1 MFFNK
6 ANLAMQQEI
15 DALRKEL
22 IERDN
27 QIAFH
32 KEAAMVSM
40 DEGLIILDSG
50 KNIVFAN
57 TKAREHEGQ
66 FHLIVGELLK
76 NTPMITLEGC
86 NAKVERRNFSI
97 AHESYTAY
105 TLMKT
110 DVRSGQDSRL
120 LSMHQT
126 SIKTAFKETQ
136 KTFAT
141 LLENLKSMKNDTVV
155 TSHESTEG
163 LQLIKRS
170 ATDMEILATN
180 MSHAVDSTVS
190 LSERSREIASVIT
203 LIEDIADQTN
213 LLALNAA
220 IEAAR
225 AGVHG
230 RGFAVVAD
238 EVRNLAEKTQKA
250 TKEITIVVQSMQEET
265 SQIQSNTGEISTIV
279 TDTKEVIDRLKTKVT
294 DFQRN
299 ANRAAYEVEYISDE
313 IFGALAKID
322 HVVYKNNLYAMIFG
336 EPNEFKTVSHHD
348 CRLGNWYER
357 GIGKEEFSQC
367 KSYPKLEAP
376 HAIVHTQANL
386 LAQQCGSD
394 RAMCSKAEIEA
405 MVDKIEEASG
415 GVFHV
420 LDTLLEEKAQL
431 MMNEAKVKLFDV
443 KGLK

>member
-6 ANLAMQQEI
+6 EKVAMQQEI
-15 DALRKEL
+15 DSLRQELVERGKEV
-22 IERDN
+22 
-27 QIAFH
+27 AFY
-32 KEAAMVSM
+32 KEAALVSM
-40 DEGLIILDSG
+40 DEGLIIMDSR

-66 FHLIVGELLK
+66 FHILSTELLK
-76 NTPMITLEGC
+76 NNPTIALEGC
-86 NAKVERRNFSI
+86 SAKVERRNFFVEN
-97 AHESYTAY
+97 ESYTAY
-105 TLMKT
+105 TMMKT
-110 DVRSGQDSRL
+110 DVRNGQESRL
-120 LSMHQT
+120 LSMHQR
-126 SIKTAFKETQ
+126 SIKTAFQETQ
-136 KTFAT
+136 KTFAR
-141 LLENLKSMKNDTVV
+141 LLDNLKSMKNDTIV
-155 TSHESTEG
+155 TSNESTEG
-163 LQLIKRS
+163 LQLIQRS
-170 ATDMEILATN
+170 ATDMEVLATH
-180 MSHAVDSTVS
+180 MSHAVDSTYS

-265 SQIQSNTGEISTIV
+265 SQIQSNTGDISTIV
-279 TDTKEVIDRLKTKVT
+279 TDTKDVIDRLKTKVS

-336 EPNEFKTVSHHD
+336 EEHEFKSVSHHE

-367 KSYPKLEAP
+367 KSYLKLEAP

-386 LAQQCGSD
+386 LAEQCGSD
-394 RAMCSKAEIEA
+394 KAMCSKAEIEA
-405 MVDKIEEASG
+405 MVDKIEEASN
-415 GVFHV
+415 GVFKT
-420 LDTLLEEKAQL
+420 LDVLLEEKAQM
-431 MMNEAKVKLFDV
+431 MMNEAKVKLFDL

>member
-1 MFFNK
+1 
-6 ANLAMQQEI
+6 MQQEI
-15 DALRKEL
+15 DSLRKEL
-22 IERDN
+22 MERGKEV
-27 QIAFH
+27 AFY
-32 KEAAMVSM
+32 KEAALVSM
-40 DEGLIILDSG
+40 DEGLIIMDNR

-66 FHLIVGELLK
+66 FYILSAELLK
-76 NTPMITLEGC
+76 NNSTIALEGC
-86 NAKVERRNFSI
+86 SAKVERRNFFV
-97 AHESYTAY
+97 ENENYTAY
-105 TLMKT
+105 TMMKT
-110 DVRSGQDSRL
+110 DVRNGQESRL
-120 LSMHQT
+120 LSMHQS
-126 SIKTAFKETQ
+126 SIKTAFQETQ
-136 KTFAT
+136 KTFAR
-141 LLENLKSMKNDTVV
+141 LLENLKSMKNDTIV
-155 TSHESTEG
+155 TSNESTEG
-163 LQLIKRS
+163 LQLIQRS
-170 ATDMEILATN
+170 ATDMEVLATH
-180 MSHAVDSTVS
+180 MSHAVDSTYS

-265 SQIQSNTGEISTIV
+265 SQIQSNTGDISTIV

-294 DFQRN
+294 EFQRN

-336 EPNEFKTVSHHD
+336 EAHEFKSISHHE

-367 KSYPKLEAP
+367 KSYSKLESP

-386 LAQQCGSD
+386 LAEQCGSD
-394 RAMCSKAEIEA
+394 KAMCSKAEIEA
-405 MVDKIEEASG
+405 MVDKIEEASN
-415 GVFHV
+415 GVFKT
-420 LDTLLEEKAQL
+420 LDVLLEEKAQM
-431 MMNEAKVKLFDV
+431 MMNEAKVKLFDL

>member
-6 ANLAMQQEI
+6 ANNAMQEEI
-15 DALRKEL
+15 ASLHKEL
-22 IERDN
+22 AESR
-27 QIAFH
+27 
-32 KEAAMVSM
+32 KEAAFYKEAAAVSM
-40 DEGLIILDSG
+40 NEGLIVLDSG

-57 TKAREHEGQ
+57 TKAREHEAQ
-66 FHLIVGELLK
+66 FNLLK
-76 NTPMITLEGC
+76 MELMKNQPMIALEGC
-86 NAKVERRNFSI
+86 SAKVERRNFSV
-97 AHESYTAY
+97 AEESYTAY
-105 TLMKT
+105 TLQKT

-126 SIKTAFKETQ
+126 SITMAFKETQ

-141 LLENLKSMKNDTVV
+141 LLENLRSMKNDSII
-155 TSHESTEG
+155 TSKESTEG
-163 LQLIKRS
+163 LVLIKRS
-170 ATDMEILATN
+170 ANDMEVLAHH
-180 MSHAVDSTVS
+180 MSDAVQSTHS
-190 LSERSREIASVIT
+190 LSDRSREIASVIT

-250 TKEITIVVQSMQEET
+250 TKDIAIVVQSMQQET
-265 SQIQSNTGEISTIV
+265 NEIQSNTGDISNIV
-279 TDTKEVIDRLKTKVT
+279 TDTKEIIDQLAGKVSN
-294 DFQRN
+294 FQRN
-299 ANRAAYEVEYISDE
+299 ANRASFEVEYISDE

-336 EPNEFKTVSHHD
+336 EPNEFKSVSHHD

-394 RAMCSKAEIEA
+394 KALCSKAQIEE
-405 MVDKIEEASG
+405 MVDKIEEASK
-415 GVFHV
+415 GVFMT
-420 LDTLLEEKAQL
+420 LDALLEEKAKL
-431 MMNEAKVKLFDV
+431 MMDEAKVKLFDTKEV
-443 KGLK
+443 K

>member
-6 ANLAMQQEI
+6 ANNAMQEEI
-15 DALRKEL
+15 ASLHKEL
-22 IERDN
+22 AEIR
-27 QIAFH
+27 
-32 KEAAMVSM
+32 KEAAFYKEAAAVSM
-40 DEGLIILDSG
+40 NEGVIVLDSG

-57 TKAREHEGQ
+57 TKAREHEAQ
-66 FHLIVGELLK
+66 FNLLK
-76 NTPMITLEGC
+76 MELMKNQPMIALEGC
-86 NAKVERRNFSI
+86 SAKVERRHFSV
-97 AHESYTAY
+97 AEESYTAY
-105 TLMKT
+105 LLQKT

-126 SIKTAFKETQ
+126 SISMAFKETQ

-141 LLENLKSMKNDTVV
+141 LLENLRSMKNDSIL
-155 TSHESTEG
+155 TSKESTEG
-163 LQLIKRS
+163 LVLIKRS
-170 ATDMEILATN
+170 ANDMEVLAHH
-180 MSHAVDSTVS
+180 MSDAVQSTHS
-190 LSERSREIASVIT
+190 LSDRSREIASVIT

-225 AGVHG
+225 AGTHG

-250 TKEITIVVQSMQEET
+250 TKDIAIVVQSMQQET
-265 SQIQSNTGEISTIV
+265 NEIQSNTGDISNIV
-279 TDTKEVIDRLKTKVT
+279 TDTKEIIDQLAGKVSN
-294 DFQRN
+294 FQRN
-299 ANRAAYEVEYISDE
+299 ANRASFEVEYISDE

-336 EPNEFKTVSHHD
+336 EPNEFKSVSHHD

-357 GIGKEEFSQC
+357 GVGKEEFSQC

-394 RAMCSKAEIEA
+394 KAMCSKAEIEE
-405 MVDKIEEASG
+405 MVDKIEEASR
-415 GVFHV
+415 GVFST
-420 LDTLLEEKAQL
+420 LDALLEEKAKL
-431 MMNEAKVKLFDV
+431 MMDEAKVKLFDT
-443 KGLK
+443 KEAK